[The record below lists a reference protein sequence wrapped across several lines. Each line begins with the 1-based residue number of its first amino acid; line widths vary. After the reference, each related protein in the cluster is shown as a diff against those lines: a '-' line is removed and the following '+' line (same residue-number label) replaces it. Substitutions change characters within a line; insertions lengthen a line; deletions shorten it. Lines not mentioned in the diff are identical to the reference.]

1 MTLTLKK
8 ENWAV
13 TRGRILSKNIVK
25 QDSMGGMA
33 EQNGVEFVVN
43 VVWEYK
49 VRGKWFKAESEGWGT
64 SSFSRKKEAMAKLK
78 EYVTGME
85 KDVYY
90 NPEKHSESVFELK
103 SGFLADATGNFV
115 TIMKGFGLGLLV
127 GFVFLMLAAILEL
140 QFLALP
146 LS

>member
-1 MTLTLKK
+1 
-8 ENWAV
+8 
-13 TRGRILSKNIVK
+13 
-25 QDSMGGMA
+25 
-33 EQNGVEFVVN
+33 
-43 VVWEYK
+43 
-49 VRGKWFKAESEGWGT
+49 
-64 SSFSRKKEAMAKLK
+64 
-78 EYVTGME
+78 ME

-103 SGFLADATGNFV
+103 SGFLADATGNFA

>member
-78 EYVTGME
+78 EYVT
-85 KDVYY
+85 
-90 NPEKHSESVFELK
+90 
-103 SGFLADATGNFV
+103 
-115 TIMKGFGLGLLV
+115 
-127 GFVFLMLAAILEL
+127 
-140 QFLALP
+140 
-146 LS
+146 